1 MPNSRKTLAIIPA
14 RSGSKGV
21 IDKNIREINGLP
33 LLAYPIIAAKGSKYI
48 DYILFTSDSKKYIDI
63 AKMYG
68 AQAPFKRPPELSSD
82 NSNRSD
88 VILHALNFMEDR
100 LNLTFDALIYLE
112 PTSPLTTSQDIDE
125 SLEYFYQ
132 ENLQSLVSISE
143 SHTHHPEYSVVFKN
157 DSSLI
162 KPFLKENF
170 KDLIIN
176 RQGLTPVYFF
186 DGSLYISTTKSFKK
200 EKEFYH
206 ENTHGIILNGNKS
219 PEIDEEVD
227 FKIVELF
234 LNQK

>member
-1 MPNSRKTLAIIPA
+1 MQNNPSYQNVVDDICLYLKTKSDICLNKGTNKDNIIIDPGFGFGKTLEHNYLILNSLKKFSDLGYRVLSGISRKSMIGDVLNVCPSDRLYGTLAA
-14 RSGSKGV
+14 SV
-21 IDKNIREINGLP
+21 IAVKNYTNILRVHDVRETKM
-33 LLAYPIIAAKGSKYI
+33 LL
-48 DYILFTSDSKKYIDI
+48 
-63 AKMYG
+63 
-68 AQAPFKRPPELSSD
+68 
-82 NSNRSD
+82 
-88 VILHALNFMEDR
+88 
-100 LNLTFDALIYLE
+100 
-112 PTSPLTTSQDIDE
+112 
-125 SLEYFYQ
+125 
-132 ENLQSLVSISE
+132 
-143 SHTHHPEYSVVFKN
+143 
-157 DSSLI
+157 
-162 KPFLKENF
+162 NF